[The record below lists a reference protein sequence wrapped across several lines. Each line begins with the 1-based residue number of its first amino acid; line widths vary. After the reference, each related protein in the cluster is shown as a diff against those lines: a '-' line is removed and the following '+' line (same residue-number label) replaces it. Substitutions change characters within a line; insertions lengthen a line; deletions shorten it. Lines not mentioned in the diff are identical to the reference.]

1 MPEFGLEFQNGDPME
16 VSGWGTLSS
25 GGPSPEE
32 MRIVT
37 VPFVNDEGTV
47 REI

>member
-1 MPEFGLEFQNGDPME
+1 ME

-47 REI
+47 REIQMRQKGFLLIEV